1 MLKKISINILF
12 LIGVMITF
20 SITMCKSWSVE
31 EKHSYGDECKHCHGD
46 QLQGNQNVKSNCGD
60 CHDPLKMKPEEMKNQ
75 ERIDAVFNGAHPH
88 KTDNMFKST
97 PSCFNCH
104 RRTDF

>member
-1 MLKKISINILF
+1 MNLKQFLILVISITTVVF
-12 LIGVMITF
+12 TF
-20 SITMCKSWSVE
+20 TMCKSWTTVE
-31 EKHSYGDECKHCHGD
+31 QHSYGDECKHCHGD
-46 QLQGNQNVKSNCGD
+46 QLQGNQNVKQNCGE
-60 CHDPLKMKPEEMKNQ
+60 CHDTLKMKPEEMKNQ

-88 KTDNMFKST
+88 KTDNMFKVT

>member
-1 MLKKISINILF
+1 MELKNYIIILISVCAIVFTI
-12 LIGVMITF
+12 
-20 SITMCKSWSVE
+20 SMCKSGSVTE
-31 EKHSYGDECKHCHGD
+31 QHSYGDECKHCHGD
-46 QLQGNQNVKSNCGD
+46 QLQGNQNVKRKCSE
-60 CHDPLKMKPEEMKNQ
+60 CHDPLQMKPSEMKAQ

-97 PSCFNCH
+97 PSCFYCH

>member
-1 MLKKISINILF
+1 MAKKSDFLLMLTAVIVALT
-12 LIGVMITF
+12 V
-20 SITMCKSWSVE
+20 TMCKSGSVE
-31 EKHSYGDECKHCHGD
+31 VHSYGDECKHCHGD
-46 QLQGNQNVKSNCGD
+46 QLQGVQNVKDKCGE
-60 CHDPLKMKPEEMKNQ
+60 CHEPFTMKPEEMKVQ
-75 ERIDAVFNGAHPH
+75 ERIDAVFSGAHPH

>member
-1 MLKKISINILF
+1 MNFKNSIMIFISACTIVF
-12 LIGVMITF
+12 TV
-20 SITMCKSWSVE
+20 TMCKSWGVE

-46 QLQGNQNVKSNCGD
+46 QLQGNQNVKEKCGE
-60 CHDPLKMKPEEMKNQ
+60 CHDKLTMKPEEMKVQ
-75 ERIDAVFNGAHPH
+75 ERIDAVVNGAHPH

-97 PSCFNCH
+97 PSCFYCH

>member
-1 MLKKISINILF
+1 MKKRIL
-12 LIGVMITF
+12 IITAVMISLTI
-20 SITMCKSWSVE
+20 SMCRSWIAE

-46 QLQGNQNVKSNCGD
+46 QLQGVQNVKQTCGE
-60 CHDPLKMKPEEMKNQ
+60 CHDPLKMKPEEIKVQ

-97 PSCFNCH
+97 PSCFYCH